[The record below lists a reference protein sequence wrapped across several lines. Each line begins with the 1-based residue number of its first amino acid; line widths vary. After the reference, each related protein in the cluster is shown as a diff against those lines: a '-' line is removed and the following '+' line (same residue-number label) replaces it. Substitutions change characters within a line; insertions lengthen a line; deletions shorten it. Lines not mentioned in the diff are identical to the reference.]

1 MKTYITQR
9 QQTARGV
16 RRLACITALGIAL
29 AFALPGAAHAQ
40 VPTPPPVPD
49 DLLVQPP
56 NQLFLVGRG
65 VGTQNYE
72 CQPSP
77 TIGQVAWTLFTPQAT
92 LFNERGEQIITHFFS
107 PNPDEAGTPVR
118 VTWEDSRDTS
128 TVWAKLVASASVTPG
143 AIAWLKLQVVGTR
156 VGPTG
161 GDAFSG
167 TTFIQRL
174 STVGGLAPS
183 TGCDLPTDIGHK
195 AFIPYRAD
203 YFFYRTQ

>member
-1 MKTYITQR
+1 MNTRITPG
-9 QQTARGV
+9 QQTTRGV
-16 RRLACITALGIAL
+16 RRLACTTALGIAL
-29 AFALPGAAHAQ
+29 AFALPHAAHAQ

-49 DLLVQPP
+49 NLRVLLP
-56 NQLFLVGRG
+56 NQVFLVGRG

-92 LFNERGEQIITHFFS
+92 LFNDQSEQLITHFFS
-107 PNPDEAGTPVR
+107 PNPDEAGNPVR
-118 VTWEDSRDTS
+118 VTWEDSGNTS

-161 GDAFSG
+161 GDTFSG

-174 STVGGLAPS
+174 NTVGGLAPS
-183 TGCDLPTDIGHK
+183 TGCDLPTDIGNR